1 MQPPSDAPRL
11 GSNPN
16 FSGPFTR
23 YSVDFAISPHD
34 LKLDATSNGAH
45 HGNIEIALIAYDREG
60 KRLNSVVIDGD
71 INLQIH
77 KEINV
82 PKEYV
87 YLRTGVYDLKSGTAG
102 TLGVPLNDT
111 IAPTHK

>member
-1 MQPPSDAPRL
+1 M
-11 GSNPN
+11 
-16 FSGPFTR
+16 
-23 YSVDFAISPHD
+23 
-34 LKLDATSNGAH
+34 
-45 HGNIEIALIAYDREG
+45 
-60 KRLNSVVIDGD
+60 VIDGD